1 MTVANGRKAF
11 PCPVCTMPREVRIT
25 KKKKPYITCDPCG
38 IQLFVRGSA
47 GIAAFDKLLDRA
59 EVEDLFS
66 RSAEMERRY
75 FLKCNACGRQF
86 WIAPGLAKTSMFDGT
101 LQGFRCPNRDCRE
114 VVPWKKKDRE

>member
-1 MTVANGRKAF
+1 MTVVNGRKAF

-38 IQLFVRGSA
+38 IQLFVRGPA
-47 GIAAFDKLLDRA
+47 GIAAFDRLLDRA

-66 RSAEMERRY
+66 RSADMERRY
-75 FLKCNACGRQF
+75 FLKCTACGRQF

-114 VVPWKKKDRE
+114 VVPWNKKD